1 MKIIFEFKI
10 NCLPIDLTNLFH
22 ENKDISSQVTCNVSK
37 GRMFVPQIYTKS
49 FGSNSLK
56 YSAAV
61 LWNNHLK
68 IDEKINSFTKIGP
81 VKNYFLLIFIFHPI
95 MRNKLIFSLHYYVYY
110 YLIMLL
116 LLILLLS
123 LV

>member
-22 ENKDISSQVTCNVSK
+22 ENKDVSK
-37 GRMFVPQIYTKS
+37 GEMFVPQIHTKS

-61 LWNNHLK
+61 MGNNHLK

-81 VKNYFLLIFIFHPI
+81 FKNYFKNFY
-95 MRNKLIFSLHYYVYY
+95 FSSYNEK
-110 YLIMLL
+110 
-116 LLILLLS
+116 
-123 LV
+123 

>member
-1 MKIIFEFKI
+1 MKIIFEFKT

-22 ENKDISSQVTCNVSK
+22 ENKDISSQVTRNVSK
-37 GRMFVPQIYTKS
+37 GGMFVPQIHTKS

-81 VKNYFLLIFIFHPI
+81 FKNYLKKFY
-95 MRNKLIFSLHYYVYY
+95 FSSN
-110 YLIMLL
+110 IEK
-116 LLILLLS
+116 
-123 LV
+123 

>member
-10 NCLPIDLTNLFH
+10 NCLPTDLTNLFH
-22 ENKDISSQVTCNVSK
+22 ENKDISSQVTHNVSK
-37 GRMFVPQIYTKS
+37 GGMFVPQIHTKS

-81 VKNYFLLIFIFHPI
+81 FKNYLKNSIFHPI

-116 LLILLLS
+116 LLLS

>member
-22 ENKDISSQVTCNVSK
+22 KDISSQVTHNVSK
-37 GRMFVPQIYTKS
+37 GGMFVPQIHTKS
-49 FGSNSLK
+49 FGSNSMK

-68 IDEKINSFTKIGP
+68 IDEKNK
-81 VKNYFLLIFIFHPI
+81 FLHQNRSLQKLLKKFLFFI
-95 MRNKLIFSLHYYVYY
+95 L
-110 YLIMLL
+110 
-116 LLILLLS
+116 
-123 LV
+123 

>member
-22 ENKDISSQVTCNVSK
+22 ENKDISLQVTCNVSK
-37 GRMFVPQIYTKS
+37 GGMFVPQIHTKS

-81 VKNYFLLIFIFHPI
+81 FKNYLKKIYFFFTLLCL
-95 MRNKLIFSLHYYVYY
+95 RLSYYV
-110 YLIMLL
+110 I
-116 LLILLLS
+116 IINIIIIIS
-123 LV
+123 ISFS

>member
-22 ENKDISSQVTCNVSK
+22 ENKDKSSQITRNVSK
-37 GRMFVPQIYTKS
+37 GGMFVPQIHTKS

-81 VKNYFLLIFIFHPI
+81 FKNYLKNFY
-95 MRNKLIFSLHYYVYY
+95 FSLHYYVYY